1 MRKRRCESMV
11 EMMKSDIKKGDK
23 KLINSEN
30 MQLVKEYVFDK
41 IENEESAKEDVFD
54 HVKNILYKINPGA
67 TTILNF
73 L

>member
-1 MRKRRCESMV
+1 MV

-23 KLINSEN
+23 KLINREN

-41 IENEESAKEDVFD
+41 IENESVKENVFD

-67 TTILNF
+67 TVILNF

>member
-1 MRKRRCESMV
+1 MRKFT
-11 EMMKSDIKKGDK
+11 IYKGDK
-23 KLINSEN
+23 KLINREN

-41 IENEESAKEDVFD
+41 IENEESANEDVFD